1 MFFFVRRPDGR
12 YLARTDLR
20 GWQVYREPLLNKGTA
35 FTAEERRR
43 LGVEALLPVRE
54 TSIEF
59 QAARTFRLLSRLQDP
74 LEKFLELEQ
83 VRDRNEHLYYRVLKD
98 HLVELLPVV
107 YTPTVA
113 RAVRLFSTTFRRAHG
128 VWITPG
134 QRGRIRETL
143 RAAIGDR
150 HIRLIVLTDNES
162 ILGIGDQGA
171 GGIAIANGKVALY
184 CAGAGIHPAEALAV
198 SFDVGTDNQEL
209 LAHEAY
215 LGVRSP
221 RLRGADY
228 YSLLDEAV
236 EAIRDV
242 APCAVLQWEDFRNNT
257 AIDVLERYADVIP
270 SFNDDIQGTGAIALA
285 GIVAAGRASGTP
297 LADQRVVVF
306 GGGAAG
312 YGVARQ
318 VTTALC
324 GAGLEPADAAARVAV
339 LDSRG
344 LIVHGDRP
352 GAPYKDR
359 IALDP
364 GTAHALGL
372 AAGDGL
378 APVVARFRPT
388 ALVGTSGQPGS
399 FTREVVESMLA
410 HASRPVIMPMS
421 NPTELSEADPA
432 DILAWTAGR
441 AFVGTGSPCPPV
453 EIDGRTVHIGQGN
466 NAFIF
471 PAVGLAALVTKS
483 RRIDHA
489 WLTAAAEAVAKTV
502 TQQEANSGLIYP
514 DIARLPEVL
523 SEVAAALVAHA
534 TGLPIDQARNEVAR
548 AAWQPVYPDFE

>member
-1 MFFFVRRPDGR
+1 MFFFIRRPDGR

-20 GWQVYREPLLNKGTA
+20 GRQVYREPLLNKGTA

-74 LEKFLELEQ
+74 FEKFLELEQ

-198 SFDVGTDNQEL
+198 SFDVGTDNPEL

-215 LGVRSP
+215 LGVRAP
-221 RLRGADY
+221 RLRGEDY

-242 APCAVLQWEDFRNNT
+242 SPCAVLQWEDFRNNT

-285 GIVAAGRASGTP
+285 GILAAGRTDGTP
-297 LADQRVVVF
+297 LAEQRVVVF

-318 VTTALC
+318 VASALC
-324 GAGLEPADAAARVAV
+324 GAGLGPAEAAARVAV

-344 LIVHGDRP
+344 LIVRGERP

-364 GTAHALGL
+364 GAAQAQGL

-378 APVVARFRPT
+378 ATVVARFRPT
-388 ALVGTSGQPGS
+388 VLIGTSGQPGS

-410 HASRPVIMPMS
+410 HAPRPVIMPMS

-441 AFVGTGSPCPPV
+441 AYVGTGSPCPPV
-453 EIDGRTVHIGQGN
+453 AIDGRTVRIGQGN

-483 RRIDHA
+483 RRIDHT
-489 WLTAAAEAVAKTV
+489 WLTAAAAAVANTV
-502 TQQEANSGLIYP
+502 TPQEASSGLIYP

-523 SEVAAALVAHA
+523 SEVAAALVTHA
-534 TGLPIDQARNEVAR
+534 TGVPVDQARNEVAR

>member
-1 MFFFVRRPDGR
+1 MFAFIRRPDGG
-12 YLARTDLR
+12 YLVRTDLR
-20 GWQVYREPLLNKGTA
+20 GRSLYGEPLLNKGTA
-35 FTAEERRR
+35 FTADERRR

-54 TSIEF
+54 TSIEY

-74 LEKFLELEQ
+74 FEKFIELEQ
-83 VRDRNEHLYYRVLKD
+83 VRDRNEHLFYRVLKD
-98 HLVELLPVV
+98 HLVELLPIV

-128 VWITPG
+128 VWITPL

-171 GGIAIANGKVALY
+171 GGIAIANGKIALY

-198 SFDVGTDNQEL
+198 SFDVGTDNEEL

-215 LGVRSP
+215 LGVRAP
-221 RLRGADY
+221 RLRGHDY
-228 YSLLDEAV
+228 FSLLDEAV

-257 AIDVLERYADVIP
+257 AIDVLERYVDVIP

-285 GIVAAGRASGTP
+285 GILAAGRTDGVP
-297 LADQRVVVF
+297 LADRRVVVF

-318 VTTALC
+318 VTTALR
-324 GAGLEPADAAARVAV
+324 GAGLDPAEAAARVAV
-339 LDSRG
+339 LDSQG
-344 LIVHGDRP
+344 LIVRGGRP

-364 GTAHALGL
+364 EAASALGL

-378 APVVARFRPT
+378 ATVVARFRPT
-388 ALVGTSGQPGS
+388 VLVGTSGQPGS
-399 FTREVVESMLA
+399 FTREIVAGMLA
-410 HASRPVIMPMS
+410 HVARPVIMPMS
-421 NPTELSEADPA
+421 NPTELAEADPA
-432 DILAWTAGR
+432 DVLAWTSGR
-441 AFVGTGSPCPPV
+441 ALVGTGSPCAPV
-453 EIDGRTVHIGQGN
+453 EIEGRTMQIGQGN

-471 PAVGLAALVTKS
+471 PALGLAALITKA
-483 RRIDHA
+483 RRIDDE
-489 WLTAAAEAVAKTV
+489 WLTAAAEAVANAV
-502 TQQEANSGLIYP
+502 MHPEAQAGLIYP

-534 TGLPIDQARNEVAR
+534 TGVPLDQARNEATR
-548 AAWQPVYPDFE
+548 AAWQPVYPDVE